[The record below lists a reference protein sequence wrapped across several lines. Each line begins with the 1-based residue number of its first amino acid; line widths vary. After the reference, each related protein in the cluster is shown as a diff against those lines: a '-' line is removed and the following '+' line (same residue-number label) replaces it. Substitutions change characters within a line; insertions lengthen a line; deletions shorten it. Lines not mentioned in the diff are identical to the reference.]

1 MKSMRYFFKKLVFTF
16 LFLGSLSLAGQ
27 VKYDEGAMYISGVT
41 LLQDRANEK
50 DYYYLPQFPRLSTK
64 EDGSYEF
71 LCLKYVGDKA
81 ENSGGLFHAL
91 VTFDI
96 PDTLLERL
104 TKELQKK
111 VPGARIAGP
120 VPLMQPKKDDPE
132 NVTPSFDIVSAVLS
146 NKEGKDAMTRS
157 VVTSGFAPLTP
168 GSKAA
173 VASLLNQNGATILWN
188 SFTGPNSDVSVSI
201 HGYYE
206 AAVKAYNAVVTAEM
220 NVIYSHFS
228 QMMANQEGYN
238 KTQIRKVVDDLSKKG
253 GIKVDVFDRSAGLGV
268 KTSDME
274 GILSLVTNKLTEI
287 MFDTKAGWSKEPET
301 VDPNLGFDPRGRQ
314 GDKSK
319 EGQIISDVGEAM
331 SDVMGSLPILGW
343 FVPKK
348 KKNTNPEYITDN
360 QYVLKDIQNIR
371 TNKFYLNLSKAT
383 TIKVPFH
390 TAGNLGGLYS
400 TLGEDPNYFRIVN
413 MDDPDFQK
421 RSISFQVD
429 GKFSDAFDEIINFVT
444 VNLRKKYSNGQDDVT
459 GQVIING
466 DDLKKGISF
475 KDIMYPRLG
484 LSTAEW
490 LNYEYQVLW
499 SFKGKQEVVRYP
511 SDAKEWI
518 KSSDPAVSLSPPL
531 VKEFIELDAD
541 REQFRTDSVSSV
553 NVNFASVLGGQKKVV
568 KSVILRAGDAASTSK
583 ITLYHDVN
591 QPVVHSATWF
601 SRYKGEAKSDIGML
615 NSSYLFL
622 SPPAA
627 EKFKK

>member
-1 MKSMRYFFKKLVFTF
+1 MKYVIKNLPF
-16 LFLGSLSLAGQ
+16 LFFVCCSLNINAQ

-64 EDGSYEF
+64 DDGSFEF

-146 NKEGKDAMTRS
+146 NKDGKDAMTRS
-157 VVTSGFAPLTP
+157 IVTSGFAPLTP

-173 VASLLNQNGATILWN
+173 VASLLNQNGATLLWN

-220 NVIYSHFS
+220 NVVYNHFS
-228 QMMANQEGYN
+228 QMIAKQEGYN
-238 KTQIRKVVDDLSKKG
+238 KKQIREVVDDLSKKG
-253 GIKVDVFDRSAGLGV
+253 GIKVDVFDRSAGLGI
-268 KTSDME
+268 KTSEMD
-274 GILSLVTNKLTEI
+274 GILNLVTNKLTEI
-287 MFDTKAGWSKEPET
+287 MFDTKTGWSKEPET

-314 GDKSK
+314 GDKTK
-319 EGQIISDVGEAM
+319 EGQIISDVGDAM
-331 SDVMGSLPILGW
+331 CDVMGSLPILGW

-400 TLGEDPNYFRIVN
+400 ALGEDTKYFRIVN

-429 GKFSDAFDEIINFVT
+429 GKFFDAFDEIINFAT
-444 VNLRKKYSNGQDDVT
+444 VNFRKKYSNGQDDVT
-459 GQVIING
+459 SQVIING
-466 DDLKKGISF
+466 EDLKKGVSF
-475 KDIMYPRLG
+475 KDVMYPRLG
-484 LSTAEW
+484 LSTSEW
-490 LNYEYQVLW
+490 LNYEYQILW
-499 SFKGKQEVVRYP
+499 SFKGKQDVVRYP

-518 KSSDPAVSLSPPL
+518 KSSDPAVSLTPPL
-531 VKEFIELDAD
+531 VKEFIELDGD
-541 REQFRTDSVSSV
+541 REQFRTDSISSV
-553 NVNFASVLGGQKKVV
+553 NVNFASVLGGQKTV
-568 KSVILRAGDAASTSK
+568 LRV
-583 ITLYHDVN
+583 LY
-591 QPVVHSATWF
+591 
-601 SRYKGEAKSDIGML
+601 
-615 NSSYLFL
+615 
-622 SPPAA
+622 
-627 EKFKK
+627 

>member
-1 MKSMRYFFKKLVFTF
+1 MRYFLKKTGLTAFAF
-16 LFLGSLSLAGQ
+16 YCLSIYAQ

-64 EDGSYEF
+64 EDGRFEF
-71 LCLKYVGDKA
+71 LCLKYVGDKT

-91 VTFDI
+91 VSFDI
-96 PDTLLERL
+96 PDTLLARL

-132 NVTPSFDIVSAVLS
+132 IVTPSFEIVSAVLS
-146 NKEGKDAMTRS
+146 NKDGKDAMTRN
-157 VVTSGFAPLTP
+157 VITSGYAPLTP

-173 VASLLNQNGATILWN
+173 VAALLNQNGATLLWN
-188 SFTGPNSDVSVSI
+188 SFTGPNSDVSVSV

-253 GIKVDVFDRSAGLGV
+253 GIKVDVFDRSAGLGI
-268 KTSDME
+268 KTSDMD
-274 GILSLVTNKLTEI
+274 GILNLVTNKLTEI

-360 QYVLKDIQNIR
+360 QFVLKDIQNIR

-421 RSISFQVD
+421 RSVSFQVD

-444 VNLRKKYSNGQDDVT
+444 VNFRKKYSNGQDDVT

-490 LNYEYQVLW
+490 LNYEYQLLW

-511 SDAKEWI
+511 ADAKEWI
-518 KSSDPAVSLSPPL
+518 KSADPAVSLTPPL
-531 VKEFIELDAD
+531 VKEFIEVDAD
-541 REQFRTDSVSSV
+541 REQFRTDSITSV
-553 NVNFASVLGGQKKVV
+553 NINFASVLGGQKKIV

-583 ITLYHDVN
+583 ITLYHDLN
-591 QPVVHSATWF
+591 QPVVHQSTWY
-601 SRYKGEAKSDIGML
+601 SRYKGEAKGDMGML
-615 NSSYLFL
+615 NTSYLFFT
-622 SPPAA
+622 PPATD
-627 EKFKK
+627 KFKK

>member
-1 MKSMRYFFKKLVFTF
+1 MFEFFKKSVLI
-16 LFLGSLSLAGQ
+16 LFVLLSIQSSAQ
-27 VKYDEGAMYISGVT
+27 VKYDEGAVYIAGVT
-41 LLQDRANEK
+41 LLQDRAKEK

-64 EDGSYEF
+64 EDGSFEF
-71 LCLKYVGDKA
+71 LCLKYTGDRA

-91 VTFDI
+91 VRFDL
-96 PDTLLERL
+96 PDTILDKL
-104 TKELQKK
+104 TKELQRI
-111 VPGARIAGP
+111 VPGGRIAGP

-146 NKEGKDAMTRS
+146 NKEGKEAMTRS

-173 VASLLNQNGATILWN
+173 VASLLNQNGATLLWN
-188 SFTGPNSDVSVSI
+188 SFTGPNSDVSVAI

-220 NVIYSHFS
+220 SVIYSHFS
-228 QMMANQEGYN
+228 QMIAKQEGYN
-238 KTQIRKVVDDLSKKG
+238 KTQIRQAIDELTKKG

-268 KTSDME
+268 KTSEME
-274 GILSLVTNKLTEI
+274 GILNLVTNKLTEI
-287 MFDTKAGWSKEPET
+287 IFDSKTGWSKEPET

-314 GDKSK
+314 GDKTK

-371 TNKFYLNLSKAT
+371 TSKFYLNLSKST

-400 TLGEDPNYFRIVN
+400 TLGEDERYFRIVN
-413 MDDPDFQK
+413 MDDPAFQ
-421 RSISFQVD
+421 RRGINFQVD
-429 GKFSDAFDEIINFVT
+429 GKFVDAFDEIINFVT
-444 VNLRKKYSNGQDDVT
+444 VNFRKKYNNGQNDVT
-459 GQVIING
+459 SQVIING
-466 DDLKKGISF
+466 EDLKKGINM
-475 KDIMYPRLG
+475 KEIAYPRLG
-484 LSTAEW
+484 LTTADW
-490 LNYEYQVLW
+490 LNYEYQLLW

-511 SDAKEWI
+511 ADSKSWI
-518 KSSDPAVSLSPPL
+518 SSSDPAVPLTPPL
-531 VKEFIELDAD
+531 VKEFIELDGD
-541 REQFRTDSVSSV
+541 REQFRADSISSV
-553 NVNFASVLGGQKKVV
+553 NISFASTLGGEKKVV
-568 KSVILRAGDAASTSK
+568 RNVIMRVNDQNSTSK
-583 ITLYHDVN
+583 ITLYHDPN
-591 QPVVHSATWF
+591 TPVVHQATWY
-601 SRYKGEAKSDIGML
+601 SKVKGEAKSDISLL
-615 NSSYLFL
+615 NSTYLFMSAPL
-622 SPPAA
+622 P